1 MVLSQKGQSLPVV
14 PTMAKPPTRFI
25 SSTLNKA
32 EVWVSHQLRLFI
44 TIDRNHW
51 RPGTLGLS
59 PIKGSLRTRWKEYD
73 SYEVILDLP
82 RLLIHIL
89 GWGSCCDPLASASK
103 MERFHVWGTTTNWCS
118 ILVETILSISFHC
131 RCILR
136 NANILNSSSDL
147 TLVLAAFH
155 AWVDSAH
162 RVKLVLS
169 LPAFLSVI
177 TPTNNLT
184 DAHRYMWKNS
194 LLISHISLQNVCCKQ
209 LE

>member
-1 MVLSQKGQSLPVV
+1 MGRLLLSCNGHNITWSGEKGRVTESQEEDHSIELKQMVLSQKGQSLPVV

-59 PIKGSLRTRWKEYD
+59 PIKGSLRTRWKEYG

-103 MERFHVWGTTTNWCS
+103 MERFHVWGTTTYWCS
-118 ILVETILSISFHC
+118 ILVETILSISF
-131 RCILR
+131 
-136 NANILNSSSDL
+136 S
-147 TLVLAAFH
+147 
-155 AWVDSAH
+155 
-162 RVKLVLS
+162 LS
-169 LPAFLSVI
+169 MY
-177 TPTNNLT
+177 TRTQE
-184 DAHRYMWKNS
+184 R
-194 LLISHISLQNVCCKQ
+194 
-209 LE
+209 